1 MLPDQAQASSSRAP
15 KLKISRLSAERIAL
29 RFDFDR
35 DIIEDLKSRFAP
47 RDRVWDK
54 DSKHWTC
61 PSEKYEEIKA
71 WAAQHYHEDELS
83 LLPEV
88 RRYLPLLRGFFP
100 VSHSKSLCSG
110 GCLCRGSRNG
120 GMHVTGMCL

>member
-35 DIIEDLKSRFAP
+35 DIIDDLKSRFAP

-61 PSEKYEEIKA
+61 PSEKYEEVKA
-71 WAAQHYHEDELS
+71 WAAQHYAKDELS

-88 RRYLPLLRGFFP
+88 CAALPSLHAFVSQQSLRS
-100 VSHSKSLCSG
+100 V
-110 GCLCRGSRNG
+110 GCLQGPAAG
-120 GMHVTGMCL
+120 AQAMHVTGTCLR